1 MMLSL
6 NLGLSDLTLS
16 WKRAVCS
23 KGVQFYS
30 DFEVPAYMR

>member
-6 NLGLSDLTLS
+6 ILGLSDLTLS
-16 WKRAVCS
+16 WKRAVCF

-30 DFEVPAYMR
+30 DFEVSAYMR